1 MRYIEIIRG
10 TSGELDVR
18 GGTQVI
24 NVVLNDALSS
34 VSFAYEVNMDRA
46 LDGTLI
52 PGGKIAATG
61 QYGALN
67 YFSALSA
74 SLVMTFV
81 TALRERLTDLGILP
95 RQ

>member
-52 PGGKIAATG
+52 PGGRSRRRGNTG
-61 QYGALN
+61 
-67 YFSALSA
+67 
-74 SLVMTFV
+74 
-81 TALRERLTDLGILP
+81 R
-95 RQ
+95 